1 MTMMKTKMTIMAP
14 SGLASELGSTC
25 VLRLT
30 QQILHIRFHAVAVFI
45 VIVTIIVA
53 VFIILIDIIVAVF
66 VIIDIIVVVVIII
79 IPLSSPTS
87 ISITSLSP
95 DQLFT
100 TIIIICIIIVTS
112 NIITI
117 IIFNC
122 LFLFLCLGSQIH
134 AISIQN
140 QS

>member
-1 MTMMKTKMTIMAP
+1 MAMMKTKMTIMAP

-100 TIIIICIIIVTS
+100 TIIIICIIIATS

-122 LFLFLCLGSQIH
+122 LFLFLCLGSQTH

>member
-45 VIVTIIVA
+45 VSVTIIIA
-53 VFIILIDIIVAVF
+53 VFIILINIIVAVL
-66 VIIDIIVVVVIII
+66 VIIDFIVVVVIVI
-79 IPLSSPTS
+79 IPLSSPSS

-100 TIIIICIIIVTS
+100 TIIIIIVS
-112 NIITI
+112 
-117 IIFNC
+117 
-122 LFLFLCLGSQIH
+122 LLSPEV
-134 AISIQN
+134 SE
-140 QS
+140 